1 LIFSENY
8 GIIIVK
14 SKDDSIVKKGVAVE
28 SIEMDCNLQSI
39 IGDEFKGSRD
49 LGVV

>member
-1 LIFSENY
+1 
-8 GIIIVK
+8 VK

-28 SIEMDCNLQSI
+28 SIGNVI
-39 IGDEFKGSRD
+39 KGSRD